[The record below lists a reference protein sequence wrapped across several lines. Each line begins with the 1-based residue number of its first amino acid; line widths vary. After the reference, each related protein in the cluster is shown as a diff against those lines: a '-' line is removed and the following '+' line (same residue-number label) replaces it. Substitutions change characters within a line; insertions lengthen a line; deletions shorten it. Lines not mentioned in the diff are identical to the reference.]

1 MNETRLNK
9 AKLTSRKYQIGITLN
24 IVFIIVEFIF
34 GGVANSIALVT
45 DAVHNMADV
54 LSLVIS
60 LIAIYLMNKKP
71 TKRHT
76 YGFYNTTI
84 MSAMINSVILF
95 VSLGIVIW
103 ESIVR
108 LSTQPAGF
116 QPVGWLVAVVALSG
130 VVINGLTAVLMNGS
144 KELNDRS
151 NFWHFFGDTLLS
163 VAVFAAGLIISL
175 TDWDWL
181 DPTIS
186 IIAALFILFESW
198 SVLKESFEMSTNAVP
213 QRLESADIEG
223 YLLGFAHVV
232 AINDLHIW
240 PLSTTETALS
250 AHIEIDQ
257 KADYFKTLDQITNGV
272 EEKFQIGHVT
282 VQLETC
288 DKEHCETKI

>member
-1 MNETRLNK
+1 MNEQGTEEK
-9 AKLTSRKYQIGITLN
+9 KLTSKRYQIGIIIN
-24 IVFIIVEFIF
+24 IAFIIAEFSF
-34 GGVANSIALVT
+34 GAIASSIALVT

-60 LIAIYLMNKKP
+60 LTAIYLMKKKP

-84 MSAMINSVILF
+84 MSAMINSIILF

-103 ESIVR
+103 ESVVR
-108 LSTQPAGF
+108 LTTQTTQS

-130 VVINGLTAVLMNGS
+130 VLINGLTAVLMNDS

-163 VAVFAAGLIISL
+163 VAVFVAGLIISL
-175 TDWDWL
+175 TNWNWL
-181 DPTIS
+181 DPVIS
-186 IIAALFILFESW
+186 IIAASFILVESW
-198 SVLKESFEMSTNAVP
+198 NVLKESFEMSTNAVP
-213 QRLESADIEG
+213 RRLESGNIER
-223 YLLGFAHVV
+223 YLLGFSQVE

-250 AHIEIDQ
+250 AHIEIAEDV
-257 KADYFKTLDQITNGV
+257 DYFKTLDQITNGIKQKY
-272 EEKFQIGHVT
+272 EIGHVT

-288 DKEHCETKI
+288 DKKHCEAKI